1 MYKEFAFVKKKHR
14 RILRE
19 LIETTLMTIV
29 VFVFLITFVIQ
40 GFKVYGSC
48 MEPNLYTGERL
59 LGNKFV
65 YRFENPSRGDI
76 IVFRFP
82 PDPHKIFIKR
92 IIGLPGET
100 VEIREGKVY
109 VNGKVLDESYMRN
122 VAHGD
127 FPPQKVPKENVFVLG
142 DNRDS
147 SNDSRFWGDL
157 PIKNI
162 QAKAWLRYWP
172 IARTTVFNAP

>member
-1 MYKEFAFVKKKHR
+1 MARKHR
-14 RILRE
+14 RVLRE
-19 LIETTLMTIV
+19 LVETTLMTVV
-29 VFVFLITFVIQ
+29 VFVFLITFVVQ
-40 GFKVYGSC
+40 GFKVYGTC
-48 MEPNLYTGERL
+48 MEPNLFTGERL

-65 YRFENPSRGDI
+65 YRFEKPSRGDI

-92 IIGLPGET
+92 IVALPGET
-100 VEIREGKVY
+100 IEIRQGAVY
-109 VNGKVLDESYMRN
+109 VNGDKLNEPYLRN
-122 VAHGD
+122 LAHGD
-127 FPPQKVPKENVFVLG
+127 FPPQKIPAGNVFVLG

-157 PIKNI
+157 PIRNI

-172 IARTTVFNAP
+172 MARMAVFQGS

>member
-1 MYKEFAFVKKKHR
+1 VSKKHR
-14 RILRE
+14 RIVRE
-19 LIETTLMTIV
+19 LAETTLMTVV
-29 VFVFLITFVIQ
+29 VFIFLVTFVVQ

-48 MEPNLYTGERL
+48 MEPNLFTGERL

-65 YRFENPSRGDI
+65 YRFEKPSRGDI

-92 IIGLPGET
+92 IVALPGET
-100 VEIREGKVY
+100 VEIRQGKVY
-109 VNGKVLDESYMRN
+109 INGKPMHEPYMRK

-127 FPPQKVPKENVFVLG
+127 FPPQKVPKGNVFVLG
-142 DNRDS
+142 DNRDA

-172 IARTTVFNAP
+172 MARMTVFNSPWR